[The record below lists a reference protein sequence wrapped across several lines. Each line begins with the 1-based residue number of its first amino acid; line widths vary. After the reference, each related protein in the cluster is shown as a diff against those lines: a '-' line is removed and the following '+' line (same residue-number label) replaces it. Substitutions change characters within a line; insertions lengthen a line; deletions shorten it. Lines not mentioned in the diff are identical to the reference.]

1 MVRILPFVLLAGC
14 GEIIV
19 EWAYPSYRVDHS
31 YIYSDEPIICDVRW
45 RAKNKTP
52 SIISVPCRDEQAT
65 INVPVWQDLPFDIRA
80 RDAETVSEWS
90 AITPMEHL

>member
-1 MVRILPFVLLAGC
+1 MKRLLPFVLLSGC

-45 RAKNKTP
+45 RAKNKAP
-52 SIISVPCRDEQAT
+52 HIISVPCRDERLV
-65 INVPVWQDLPFDIRA
+65 ISVPVWEDLLFDIRA
-80 RDAETVSEWS
+80 RDAHTVSEWS
-90 AITPMEHL
+90 AITIMEHL